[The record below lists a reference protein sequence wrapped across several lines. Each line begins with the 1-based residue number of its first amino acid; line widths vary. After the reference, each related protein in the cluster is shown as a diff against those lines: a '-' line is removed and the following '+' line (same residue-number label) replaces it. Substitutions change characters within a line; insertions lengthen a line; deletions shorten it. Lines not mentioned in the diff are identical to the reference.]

1 MRRLRQ
7 SLCIRGGG
15 MGTNPSFISVSESV
29 NRGQTP
35 IYAVVGARL
44 SSSQYI
50 WSNSGPSCIVSID
63 VHQQGKRPVVR
74 AK

>member
-1 MRRLRQ
+1 
-7 SLCIRGGG
+7 

-50 WSNSGPSCIVSID
+50 WSNSGPSCINAIKLAHKPFKSMFYSIIFSSQS
-63 VHQQGKRPVVR
+63 V
-74 AK
+74 